1 MSKCEICLKT
11 SGTGNTVSHSNRKT
25 KRKWNLNV
33 QKIRLEVKGKLK
45 RISIC
50 TRCLRTRQQVK
61 TVTAI

>member
-1 MSKCEICLKT
+1 MPKCEICLKT

-33 QKIRLEVKGKLK
+33 QKLRLEVNGKLQ
-45 RISIC
+45 RVSIC